1 MKHSLLALA
10 LLLTA
15 PMMASAQSCADLES
29 QVRTE
34 ATVLSGFDIEIKTLA
49 ARFETRN
56 FLLASEVELAET
68 YGWDEELEVSVKEQ
82 QADLEQIL
90 QEHAELNSQAH
101 GTLGRLQ
108 EAMGHYRAVCGK
120 EAELR
125 IPGILEALGLGHLP
139 R

>member
-1 MKHSLLALA
+1 MPG
-10 LLLTA
+10 A

-29 QVRTE
+29 RLRTE
-34 ATVLSGFDIEIKTLA
+34 ATVMSGFDIEIRTLA

-68 YGWDEELEVSVKEQ
+68 YGWDEDLEVSVKEQ
-82 QADLEQIL
+82 QADLEQIR
-90 QEHAELNSQAH
+90 QEHAKLNGEAH
-101 GTLGRLQ
+101 LALGRLQ

-125 IPGILEALGLGHLP
+125 TPGILEALGLGHLP